1 MEGTRHG
8 GDLGITVIDC
18 DHQFISELLLEI
30 NFNAAKEGDPRRQIR
45 RLKQLAHLTR
55 SHFRLEEGMIAAA
68 RYPGLAVHSLRHEWM
83 MEQIRRLAAYWS
95 GKKNAMTREPMGLLW
110 ESHTAHMESE
120 DRAFGL
126 WLDVMN
132 LDVMNGE
139 RMRDEPAG
147 APSVY

>member
-1 MEGTRHG
+1 MEATIHG
-8 GDLGITVIDC
+8 GDLGITVIDR